1 MQPERDSLCVD
12 FGVSSAAADVTGVLD
27 IDEAAVDDVLL
38 LNSSTKTTQIV
49 FPMLSSLKQ
58 DPILLDL
65 FVCHNI
71 PVNLRQAVGQ
81 KLIRSA

>member
-38 LNSSTKTTQIV
+38 LNSSTK
-49 FPMLSSLKQ
+49 SSLKQ